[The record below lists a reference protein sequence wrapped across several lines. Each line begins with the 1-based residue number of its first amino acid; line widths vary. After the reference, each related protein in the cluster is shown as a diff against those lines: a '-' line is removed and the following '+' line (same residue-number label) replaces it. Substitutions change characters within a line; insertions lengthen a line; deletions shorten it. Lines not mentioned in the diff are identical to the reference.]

1 MCEHRKYKKYN
12 SAKLTRL
19 IYRNIPYDVNSPGVR
34 GAGPHD
40 SLINLLWYYYEQKPN
55 VIARWVNEMG
65 CGGAETYPTVSM
77 AQDDISGRQ
86 RDSINPWV
94 VI

>member
-1 MCEHRKYKKYN
+1 M
-12 SAKLTRL
+12 
-19 IYRNIPYDVNSPGVR
+19 NSPGVR

-65 CGGAETYPTVSM
+65 CGSAETYPTVSRV
-77 AQDDISGRQ
+77 QTNVQGDK
-86 RDSINPWV
+86 V
-94 VI
+94 TK